1 MKKITVVERVVS
13 TNAVGKSLSDVLS
26 PAIYDCLDI
35 AHARFGT
42 KDFKVEAL
50 TTTPI
55 GELHIVVVNLV
66 ASREVE

>member
-13 TNAVGKSLSDVLS
+13 TNGVGKSISDVLS

-42 KDFKVEAL
+42 KDFRVEAL
-50 TTTPI
+50 TTTTI
-55 GELHIVVVNLV
+55 EDLHIVVVNLV
-66 ASREVE
+66 AGREIE